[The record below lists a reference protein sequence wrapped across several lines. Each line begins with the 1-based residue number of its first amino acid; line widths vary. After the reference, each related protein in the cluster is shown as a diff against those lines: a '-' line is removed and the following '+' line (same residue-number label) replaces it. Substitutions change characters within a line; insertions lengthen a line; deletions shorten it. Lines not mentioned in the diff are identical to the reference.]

1 MRIGIDARIMYR
13 RGVGRYIANLFSNL
27 LAQDR
32 ENHYFIYLD
41 RNTLL
46 ADLITAKNCVFRRLN
61 TSNAFMYEQFHL
73 PLAAAKD
80 KIDVLHGTDNT
91 IPYMMPLFRGKKVVT
106 IHDTMFIRPI
116 TKAILKPT
124 LKQRL
129 VDLYNKISIPISGR
143 TADKVITV
151 SEYSKN
157 DIIKHAGVKAEK
169 ISVIK
174 EGVDKKYKIV
184 NDKIRSEKVKAKY
197 KITKPYIMISAAA
210 DLRKNTERAL
220 HAFNLFNNI
229 CEYKY
234 QLVITSIGKKE
245 LQTTNIEKVIKEK
258 NLDKYTVITDYVGD
272 DDMVMLYNNAMFFFF
287 PSMWEGFGLQVLEA
301 FACGLPVITSDNTSL
316 KEVAGDA
323 AMFIDPFSAEDMV
336 RAMTE
341 LEKSEVKRKALTEL
355 GLERVKTFSWK
366 ETAQETLK
374 IYTSAVKNETER

>member
-1 MRIGIDARIMYR
+1 
-13 RGVGRYIANLFSNL
+13 
-27 LAQDR
+27 R

-41 RNTLL
+41 RNTVL
-46 ADLITAKNCVFRRLN
+46 ADFITAKNCVLRRLN
-61 TSNAFMYEQFHL
+61 TSNAFLYEQFHL

-116 TKAILKPT
+116 SKAILKPT
-124 LKQRL
+124 VKQRL
-129 VDLYNKISIPISGR
+129 VDIYNKISIPLSGK

-151 SEYSKN
+151 SDYSKN
-157 DIIKHAGVKAEK
+157 DIIKYAGVKGEK

-174 EGVDKKYKIV
+174 EGVDKKYRVIT
-184 NDKIRSEKVKAKY
+184 DKVKGDRVKAKY

-220 HAFNLFNNI
+220 QVFNIFNNI
-229 CEYKY
+229 TDYKY

-245 LQTTNIEKVIKEK
+245 LLTTNIEKIIKEK
-258 NLDKYTVITDYVGD
+258 SLEKYVIITEYVGD
-272 DDMVMLYNNAMFFFF
+272 DDMVLLYNNALFFFF

-301 FACGLPVITSDNTSL
+301 FSCGLPVITSDNTSL
-316 KEVAGDA
+316 KEVAGNA
-323 AMFIDPFSAEDMV
+323 AMFIDPFSEEDMV

-341 LEKSEVKRKALTEL
+341 LEKSEAKRKALAEL
-355 GLERVKTFSWK
+355 GFERVKSFSWK

-374 IYTSAVKNETER
+374 IYKAAVDNER

>member
-13 RGVGRYIANLFSNL
+13 RGVGRYIANLVHHL
-27 LAQDR
+27 LAEDR

-41 RNTLL
+41 RNTVL
-46 ADLITAKNCVFRRLN
+46 ADFITAKNCVLRRLN
-61 TSNAFMYEQFHL
+61 TSNAFLYEQFHL

-116 TKAILKPT
+116 SKAILKPT
-124 LKQRL
+124 VKQRL
-129 VDLYNKISIPISGR
+129 VDIYNKISIPLSGK

-151 SEYSKN
+151 SDYSKN
-157 DIIKHAGVKAEK
+157 DIIKYAGVKGEK

-174 EGVDKKYKIV
+174 EGVDKKYRVIT
-184 NDKIRSEKVKAKY
+184 DKVKGDRVKAKY

-220 HAFNLFNNI
+220 QVFNIFNNI
-229 CEYKY
+229 TDYKY

-245 LQTTNIEKVIKEK
+245 LLTTNIEKIIKEK
-258 NLDKYTVITDYVGD
+258 SLEKYVIITEYVGD
-272 DDMVMLYNNAMFFFF
+272 DDMVLLYNNALFFFF

-301 FACGLPVITSDNTSL
+301 FSCGLPVITSDNTSL
-316 KEVAGDA
+316 KEVAGNA
-323 AMFIDPFSAEDMV
+323 AMFIDPFSEEDMV

-341 LEKSEVKRKALTEL
+341 LEKSEAKRKALAEL
-355 GLERVKTFSWK
+355 GFERVKSFSWK

-374 IYTSAVKNETER
+374 IYKAAVDNER